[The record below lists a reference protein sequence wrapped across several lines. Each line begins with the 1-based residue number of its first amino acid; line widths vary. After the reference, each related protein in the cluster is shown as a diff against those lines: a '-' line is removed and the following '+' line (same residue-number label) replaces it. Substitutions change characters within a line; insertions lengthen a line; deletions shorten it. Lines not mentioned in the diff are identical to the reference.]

1 VLLDLLS
8 FLFRKTIKIVCSVLP
23 EYKTQGAAGFDLSII
38 EDFSLAPNDLHNFH
52 TGIRMDIPKDYCI
65 LVFPRSSLGQ
75 KKIIIPNSVGVIDSD
90 YRGEIKVPLLN
101 LSDETIEFKSGM
113 RVAQGVL
120 IPARQ
125 SHLVKVTSLAETS
138 RGMGGFGSTGI

>member
-1 VLLDLLS
+1 MLLDLLS

>member
-1 VLLDLLS
+1 MLLDLFS
-8 FLFRKTIKIVCSVLP
+8 FLFRKTIRMVCSILP
-23 EYKTQGAAGFDLSII
+23 EYKTQGSAGFDLTII
-38 EDFSLAPNDLHNFH
+38 DDHSLAPNELYNFH
-52 TGIRMDIPKDYCI
+52 TGIRMDIPKDYCV

-75 KKIIIPNSVGVIDSD
+75 KKIIIPNSAGVIDSD
-90 YRGEIKVPLLN
+90 YRGEVKVPLLN

-113 RVAQGVL
+113 RVAQGIL

-125 SHLVKVTSLAETS
+125 SHLVKVNSLAETS